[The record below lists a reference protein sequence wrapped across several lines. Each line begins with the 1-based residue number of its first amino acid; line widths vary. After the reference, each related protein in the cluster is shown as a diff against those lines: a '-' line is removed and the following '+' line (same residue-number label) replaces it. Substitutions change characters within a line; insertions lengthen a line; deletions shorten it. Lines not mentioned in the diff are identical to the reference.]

1 MIKFKLIN
9 PNLVEGVIMIY
20 SPHYREFNFQAA
32 KAAGSWIL
40 SINGEFAL
48 NCKTMDEVFNFLCDS
63 KQEG

>member
-9 PNLVEGVIMIY
+9 PRLVEGVIMIY
-20 SPHYREFNFQAA
+20 KPHYRELNFQAV

-48 NCKTMDEVFNFLCDS
+48 NCKTMDEVFEFLYS
-63 KQEG
+63 EAGH